1 VATTARPDAPPARG
15 RQRNISLSPGE
26 NGMKVFITGGGG
38 FLGYRL
44 ALRLL
49 ERRALAGPDGK
60 PAPISQIKLMDAVF
74 PPATDPRLVCVK
86 GDIAEAGAVVT
97 AMDADTDSVFHLAAV
112 VSAGAEADFELGYRV
127 NLDGTRN
134 LLEACRKLKAPPRLV
149 FASSLAVY
157 GGKLP
162 PVVDDSTT
170 PTPQTSY
177 GTQKVIGEYLV
188 NDYTRKGFLDGR
200 SLRLPTIVVRPGKP
214 NLASTSF
221 ASGMFREP
229 LNGVVCEVPVED
241 STEMWILSPGKVLNA
256 FVHAHD
262 LPAAAWDT
270 NRAIGLPG
278 ITFAV
283 REGVEALRRIAGDE
297 VAKRIVFRP
306 VERINNMVRTFPAR
320 FNTPRAIEL
329 GFTADT
335 DIDGIIRDY
344 IASEGIRI

>member
-1 VATTARPDAPPARG
+1 
-15 RQRNISLSPGE
+15 
-26 NGMKVFITGGGG
+26 MKVFITGGGG

-49 ERRALAGPDGK
+49 ERGTLAGTDGK
-60 PAPISQIKLMDAVF
+60 QQGISKIRLFDAAF
-74 PPATDPRLVCVK
+74 PPNPDPRLECIK
-86 GDIAEAGAVVT
+86 GDIAELEQVESAIDHDT
-97 AMDADTDSVFHLAAV
+97 ASVFHLAAV
-112 VSAGAEADFELGYRV
+112 VSAHAEAEFDTGYRV

-134 LLEACRKLKAPPRLV
+134 LLEACRELDAPPRLV
-149 FASSLAVY
+149 FASSLAVF

-162 PVVDDSTT
+162 REVDDAVI

-188 NDYTRKGFLDGR
+188 NDYTRKGYLDGR

-241 STEMWILSPGKVLNA
+241 TTEMWILSPRKVLDD
-256 FVHAHD
+256 FVHAHE
-262 LPAAAWDT
+262 LAASAWGT
-270 NRAIGLPG
+270 QRALTLPG
-278 ITFAV
+278 IVFSV

-297 VAKRIVFRP
+297 VARRIVFKRD
-306 VERINNMVRTFPAR
+306 ERINNMVRTFPAR
-320 FNTPRAIEL
+320 FKPERALSMGFEADSGIE
-329 GFTADT
+329 A
-335 DIDGIIRDY
+335 IIRGY
-344 IASEGIRI
+344 IESERIRF

>member
-1 VATTARPDAPPARG
+1 
-15 RQRNISLSPGE
+15 
-26 NGMKVFITGGGG
+26 MKVFITGGGG

-49 ERRALAGPDGK
+49 ERGTLAGPDGK
-60 PAPISQIKLMDAVF
+60 PSAISQIKLFDAAF
-74 PPATDPRLVCVK
+74 PPHPDKRLVCVK
-86 GDIAEAGAVVT
+86 GDIAELDVVEAALDGDT
-97 AMDADTDSVFHLAAV
+97 ASVFHLAAV
-112 VSAGAEADFELGYRV
+112 VSAHAEAEFDVGYRV

-134 LLEACRKLKAPPRLV
+134 LLEACRDLDAPPRLV
-149 FASSLAVY
+149 FASSLAVF

-162 PVVDDSTT
+162 AVVDDSIT

-188 NDYTRKGFLDGR
+188 NDYTRKGMIDGR

-241 STEMWILSPGKVLNA
+241 SIEMWILSPGKVLDD

-262 LPAAAWDT
+262 LAATAWGT
-270 NRAIGLPG
+270 NRALTLPG
-278 ITFAV
+278 ISFSV
-283 REGVEALRRIAGDE
+283 KEGVEALRHIAGDE
-297 VAKRIVFRP
+297 VAKRVVFKP
-306 VERINNMVRTFPAR
+306 VERINNMVRSFPAR
-320 FNTPRAIEL
+320 FKADRGLAM
-329 GFTADT
+329 GFKADT
-335 DIDGIIRDY
+335 DIDGIVRDY
-344 IASEGIRI
+344 IASEGIKL